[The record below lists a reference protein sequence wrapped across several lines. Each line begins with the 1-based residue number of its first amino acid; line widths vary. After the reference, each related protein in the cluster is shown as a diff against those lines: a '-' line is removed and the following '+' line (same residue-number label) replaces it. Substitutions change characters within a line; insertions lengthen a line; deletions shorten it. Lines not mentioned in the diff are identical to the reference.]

1 MINMVCCSLLLAAE
15 TWLRTTCFVSLI
27 VPSRRYFLSVSIC
40 PCSEESANYS
50 ILAAPLVCLVDGRDS
65 MACAPSTNRQPL
77 DDGPVAYQI
86 EDAVAARCDQDHLE
100 CLAVVTSRYA
110 VINKSQRLD
119 NRQEVRR
126 TTALGNGE
134 DLLPQPAFKPGPDGI
149 CSGDRVYHA
158 VTRSFVHCLHQGL
171 S

>member
-1 MINMVCCSLLLAAE
+1 MLQSVAGCRDMAE
-15 TWLRTTCFVSLI
+15 NDLFRILI
-27 VPSRRYFLSVSIC
+27 VPSRRYFLSVSRC

-50 ILAAPLVCLVDGRDS
+50 TLAAPLVCLVGGRDS

-100 CLAVVTSRYA
+100 YLAVVTGRYA

-134 DLLPQPAFKPGPDGI
+134 DLLPQPAFQPGPDGI
-149 CSGDRVYHA
+149 CSGVYRIYHA
-158 VTRSFVHCLHQGL
+158 VTRSFVHCLHLGL

>member
-27 VPSRRYFLSVSIC
+27 VPSRRYFLSVSRC
-40 PCSEESANYS
+40 PCSEDSANYS
-50 ILAAPLVCLVDGRDS
+50 TLAAPLVCLVGGRDS

-100 CLAVVTSRYA
+100 YLAVVTIRYA
-110 VINKSQRLD
+110 VIDKSQRLD
-119 NRQEVRR
+119 
-126 TTALGNGE
+126 LGNGE

-149 CSGDRVYHA
+149 CSGVHRVYHA
-158 VTRSFVHCLHQGL
+158 ITRSFVHCLHLGL